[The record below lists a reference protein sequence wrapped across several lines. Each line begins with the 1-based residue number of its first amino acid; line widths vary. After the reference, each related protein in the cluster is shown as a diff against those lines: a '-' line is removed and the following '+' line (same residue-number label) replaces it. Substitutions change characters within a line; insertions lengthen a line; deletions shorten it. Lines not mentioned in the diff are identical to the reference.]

1 MGGTMK
7 SIREI
12 RDTDRPREK
21 IARLGVENLS
31 NGELIAAIIGRGI
44 TGRDVS
50 AISADIEK
58 ILENR
63 RGNPSYEEFLA
74 INGIGATKASQIV
87 AAFELSRRY
96 SGGGHYKIEKP
107 GDVLPLVEHLKS
119 KKQEYFI
126 CMTLNGA
133 GELIEQR
140 VVTVGL
146 LNHSPVHPREVFADA
161 ITDRAASVLF
171 IHNHPSGSPEPSAQD
186 IDITRRLCEAAE
198 ILGICVLDH
207 IITAKRGYV
216 SFKERGLL

>member
-1 MGGTMK
+1 MK
-7 SIREI
+7 PIKEI
-12 RDTDRPREK
+12 RVSDRPREK

-31 NGELIAAIIGRGI
+31 NRELIAAIIGRGI
-44 TGRDVS
+44 PGRDVN

-58 ILENR
+58 ILGER
-63 RGNPSYEEFLA
+63 RGSPSYEDFLSV
-74 INGIGATKASQIV
+74 NGIGTSKASQIV

-96 SGGGHYKIEKP
+96 SGVSHYRSEKP
-107 GDVLPLVEHLKS
+107 ADVLPLVDYLKS

-126 CMTLNGA
+126 CITLNGA

-161 ITDRAASVLF
+161 ICDRAASVLF
-171 IHNHPSGSPEPSAQD
+171 IHNHPSGSPEPSVQD
-186 IDITRRLCEAAE
+186 IDITKRLCEAAE
-198 ILGICVLDH
+198 ILGIGVLDH
-207 IITAKRGYV
+207 VITAKRGYV

>member
-1 MGGTMK
+1 MK
-7 SIREI
+7 SIKEI
-12 RDTDRPREK
+12 RDADRPREK

-44 TGRDVS
+44 PGRDVN
-50 AISADIEK
+50 AVSADIEK
-58 ILENR
+58 ILETR
-63 RGNPSYEEFLA
+63 RGSPSYEEFLA
-74 INGIGATKASQIV
+74 INGIGTTKASQIV

-96 SGGGHYKIEKP
+96 SEGSHYKIEKP
-107 GDVLPLVEHLKS
+107 ADVLPLVDYLKS
-119 KKQEYFI
+119 KRQEYFI

-186 IDITRRLCEAAE
+186 IDITKRLCEAAE
-198 ILGICVLDH
+198 ILGISVLDH

-216 SFKERGLL
+216 SFKERGLI

>member
-1 MGGTMK
+1 MK
-7 SIREI
+7 SIKEI

-31 NGELIAAIIGRGI
+31 DSELIAAIIGRGV
-44 TGRDVS
+44 TGRDVN

-58 ILENR
+58 LLKEK
-63 RGNPSYEEFLA
+63 RGRLSYNEFLA
-74 INGIGATKASQIV
+74 INGIGTTKASQMV
-87 AAFELSRRY
+87 AAFELARRY
-96 SGGGHYKIEKP
+96 SGKSSYKIEKP
-107 GDVLPLVEHLKS
+107 GDVLPLVDHLRS

-140 VVTVGL
+140 IVTVGL

-171 IHNHPSGSPEPSAQD
+171 VHNHPSGIPEPSAQD
-186 IDITRRLCEAAE
+186 IDITKRLCEAAE
-198 ILGICVLDH
+198 ILGISILDH

-216 SFKERGLL
+216 SFKERGLI